1 MPFCCI
7 CGCEMRAS
15 RRQHHHLAAAPG
27 IQSEFAAAA
36 QAPPTTAKEA
46 PEEAIDGPAP
56 SSIAARIAALRAG
69 AAKRSPNARAPRFG
83 LLLPFVTA
91 ESTAIGAAAAA
102 GRALALS
109 TAPSADAASE
119 ARVDFAPPPV
129 APAQPAADT
138 ATPGDDGPAVGA
150 VDADS
155 AAADTFSARA
165 SADAAIEGTADDTA
179 CDAPAPSLA
188 CWHVAAC
195 EVRENVF
202 SMLQACSLCRCCHC
216 GLIMVPD
223 PFEQGAGW
231 LCQDRVVCR
240 YYYQASDM
248 RQAAHREQ
256 LSDLEWVRKLASEPA
271 VDRVETPGALLSDTS
286 EQGEDHL
293 VRAAFT
299 REPHSLSVHSLQR
312 GQTRSTG
319 QPVQR
324 RGSADELHSGV
335 RDCLCTWPGNRR
347 EKGVYLA
354 SLHAHCCLP
363 TLWQIWSSVCFWRE
377 FACQRGV
384 AAYMLMNK
392 ALLNVRVHHVHRFR
406 RCSVWACCA
415 TCCACTIAKS
425 GSSIWSWRSA
435 IPFAG

>member
-1 MPFCCI
+1 MQSSSQHVEQDGHIALAAQVGLGDTTPTSVIDMKTCGAQTDRLALPLYSVPPLPECSRTNAQYAGDCVARAGYGAVHTRDMPFCCI

-27 IQSEFAAAA
+27 IPSEFAAAA

-56 SSIAARIAALRAG
+56 SSIVARIAALRAG

-165 SADAAIEGTADDTA
+165 SADAATEGTADDTA
-179 CDAPAPSLA
+179 SDAPAPSLA

-195 EVRENVF
+195 EVRENASF
-202 SMLQACSLCRCCHC
+202 MLQACTVCRCCHC
-216 GLIMVPD
+216 GLVIVPD
-223 PFEQGAGW
+223 LCEQGAGW
-231 LCQDRVVCR
+231 LCQDRAVSKN
-240 YYYQASDM
+240 YYQASDM
-248 RQAAHREQ
+248 
-256 LSDLEWVRKLASEPA
+256 
-271 VDRVETPGALLSDTS
+271 
-286 EQGEDHL
+286 
-293 VRAAFT
+293 
-299 REPHSLSVHSLQR
+299 
-312 GQTRSTG
+312 
-319 QPVQR
+319 
-324 RGSADELHSGV
+324 
-335 RDCLCTWPGNRR
+335 
-347 EKGVYLA
+347 
-354 SLHAHCCLP
+354 
-363 TLWQIWSSVCFWRE
+363 
-377 FACQRGV
+377 
-384 AAYMLMNK
+384 
-392 ALLNVRVHHVHRFR
+392 
-406 RCSVWACCA
+406 
-415 TCCACTIAKS
+415 
-425 GSSIWSWRSA
+425 
-435 IPFAG
+435 